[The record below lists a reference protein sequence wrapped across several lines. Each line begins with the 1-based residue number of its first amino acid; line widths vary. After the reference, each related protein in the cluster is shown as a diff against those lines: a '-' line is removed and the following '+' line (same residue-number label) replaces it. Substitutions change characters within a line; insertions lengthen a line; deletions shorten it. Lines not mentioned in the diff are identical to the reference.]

1 MYTVQEG
8 RFMLQMS
15 HIGFRPLPV
24 IAAFS
29 YNTVTTLC
37 VLFLILTTTG
47 RFWEPTLKFSG
58 KSFLGEKNELLSQ
71 GYGMNE
77 YNKTIE

>member
-1 MYTVQEG
+1 MRHHSMYTEQEG

-29 YNTVTTLC
+29 YNTVSM
-37 VLFLILTTTG
+37 LFLLFLLLTTTG

-58 KSFLGEKNELLSQ
+58 KSFLEEK
-71 GYGMNE
+71 
-77 YNKTIE
+77 T